1 VTAELAT
8 LEAFA
13 DRLAAA
19 AAGGRVIA
27 ALAGAPGSGKSTAAA
42 AVAARLN
49 AAEPELCVVVPMDGF
64 HYDDAVLE
72 ARGWRTRKGAP
83 HTFDVGGLAALLR
96 RLRENAE
103 EEIAFPLFDRGLE
116 LARAGAG
123 IAPRAARA
131 ILVEGNWLL
140 LREAPWDRLAPLFD
154 LTAMIDCPMET
165 LADRLAARWRDIGL
179 PEADVERRLRDNDL
193 PNAAVAITRSA
204 APQMR
209 LRASG

>member
-1 VTAELAT
+1 
-8 LEAFA
+8 
-13 DRLAAA
+13 
-19 AAGGRVIA
+19 VIA

-49 AAEPELCVVVPMDGF
+49 AAEPGLCVVVPMDGF
-64 HYDDAVLE
+64 HFDDAVLE
-72 ARGWRTRKGAP
+72 ARGWRARKGAA

-123 IAPRAARA
+123 IAPQAARV

-154 LTAMIDCPMET
+154 LTALADCPLET
-165 LADRLAARWRDIGL
+165 LADRLAARWRDAGL
-179 PEADVERRLRDNDL
+179 AEPEVERRLRDNDL
-193 PNAAVAITRSA
+193 PNADAVITRSA
-204 APQMR
+204 EPQIR
-209 LRASG
+209 LRAKG